1 MSNKYIQL
9 LFHYR
14 LLNKKEGDGNAG
26 VILGACLL
34 KNFTG
39 IAEAFD
45 DEETAEEEIQINNAT
60 TRKRWKKACH
70 FKSYT

>member
-1 MSNKYIQL
+1 MLHKYIQL

-14 LLNKKEGDGNAG
+14 LLNKEEGDGDAG

-39 IAEAFD
+39 IVEAFD
-45 DEETAEEEIQINNAT
+45 DEETAAEEIQINNAT
-60 TRKRWKKACH
+60 TRKRWRKTCH
-70 FKSYT
+70 FKSYA